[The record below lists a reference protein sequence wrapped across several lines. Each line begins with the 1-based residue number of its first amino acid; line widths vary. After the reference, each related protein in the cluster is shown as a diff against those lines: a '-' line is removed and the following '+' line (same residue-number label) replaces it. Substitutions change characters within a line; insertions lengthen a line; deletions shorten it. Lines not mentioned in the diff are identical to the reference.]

1 MKKGER
7 NREKVTKLTKSGKKS
22 RKPKKSKKTRHKME
36 TRARKRQKLSHRKKN
51 ESSQAETVP
60 EKPEFMDLNDDV
72 IFAMFQCLPLNDLC
86 TMSYTCKRI
95 QQLAGNY
102 LQRKYPDNRLKIEI
116 YNKWI
121 GIDVSSQ
128 TPGMAF
134 LSRPNEEYVR
144 AFRSFIRN
152 VEILMYRIDNQPM
165 EAFLYLKANC
175 CENLRELAL
184 FRIVDVQNRYGE
196 IIKKQLENLES
207 IKFDKCDIPDIYEG
221 YLKYSP
227 SLKQI
232 AIKELPDQNQV
243 TMEWTKHRYPLLKR
257 FIYMSSNMIMA
268 NLEVFFQ
275 LNPQITTIGCSSIDI
290 FRFLYRKKWQLD
302 LLCLSFGCESK
313 FQAISQELKTL
324 CQEGHVKRF
333 ELGFRGNLNQYFDT
347 RQLIELGTVP
357 EFQGLHCKH
366 LMKKFNTANA
376 LEKLKNL
383 TVITLGIEHISKKL
397 LHVLTRSM
405 PQLAELHLESLWDIN
420 TICGLLFKE
429 FLRPFVV
436 HAPNIHTIS
445 VKNFCNPNLISRN
458 DVAALSDIRKRTNNA
473 KILTIYLHYNLIQA
487 IQFTTTSDSYV
498 QIKPLSQL
506 KPGHLD

>member
-1 MKKGER
+1 
-7 NREKVTKLTKSGKKS
+7 
-22 RKPKKSKKTRHKME
+22 ME
-36 TRARKRQKLSHRKKN
+36 TRARKRQKQSHHKK
-51 ESSQAETVP
+51 EKPSQAETVP
-60 EKPEFMDLNDDV
+60 EKLEFMDLIDDV
-72 IFAMFQCLPLNDLC
+72 IFSIFQCLPLNDLC
-86 TMSYTCKRI
+86 RMSYTCKRI

-121 GIDVSSQ
+121 GIDVSNQ

-134 LSRPNEEYVR
+134 VSRPNEEYVR
-144 AFRSFIRN
+144 AFRGFIRN

-165 EAFLYLKANC
+165 DAFWYLKANC

-184 FRIVDVQNRYGE
+184 FRIVDAKNRYGA

-207 IKFDKCDIPDIYEG
+207 IKFDKCEIPNIYEG

-232 AIKELPDQNQV
+232 SIKELPDQNQV

-257 FIYMSSNMIMA
+257 FIYMSSNIIMA
-268 NLEVFFQ
+268 DLEDFFQ
-275 LNPQITTIGCSSIDI
+275 LNPQITTIGCSSIEI
-290 FRFLYRKKWQLD
+290 FRLLYRKKWQFD
-302 LLCLSFGCESK
+302 LLCLSFECESK
-313 FQAISQELKTL
+313 FQAISQELKTF
-324 CQEGHVKRF
+324 CKKGHVRRF
-333 ELGFRGNLNQYFDT
+333 EVEFRCNLNQYFDT
-347 RQLIELGTVP
+347 RQLIEMGTVP
-357 EFQGLHCKH
+357 EFQGIRCKH
-366 LMKKFNTANA
+366 VMKKFNSANA

-383 TVITLGIEHISKKL
+383 TVVQLGIEHISKKL
-397 LHVLTRSM
+397 LHVLSRSM
-405 PQLAELHLESLWDIN
+405 PQLAELHLESVWDIN

-429 FLRPFVV
+429 FLRPFVI

-445 VKNFCNPNLISRN
+445 VKNFCNPHLISRN
-458 DVAALSDIRKRTNNA
+458 DVVALSDTRKRNNNA
-473 KILTIYLHYNLIQA
+473 KILTIYLHYNLIEA

-506 KPGHLD
+506 KSGLLD